1 MSLESVVWIIARAT
15 LGLLLSAGISAAV
28 WVLSRYFPQDALA
41 ASTGFLI
48 TQSLIV
54 ATPAG
59 ICAVAA
65 WWNPDSPRGARLLA
79 VALVPAA
86 AFLVSWLTIEIRG
99 VETYNALFAGTHRL
113 PVIETGDLLG
123 VLIITAT
130 LSANIAAGALY
141 IYRLLRHNEL

>member
-1 MSLESVVWIIARAT
+1 MRLESVVWIIARAT
-15 LGLLLSAGISAAV
+15 LGVLLSAGISAAV

-41 ASTGFLI
+41 ASTGFFI

-54 ATPAG
+54 AMPAG

-65 WWNPDSPRGARLLA
+65 WWNPDSPRGARLFA
-79 VALVPAA
+79 AALVPAA

-113 PVIETGDLLG
+113 PVIATGDLLG

>member
-65 WWNPDSPRGARLLA
+65 WWNPDSPLSARLFA
-79 VALVPAA
+79 AALVPGA

-113 PVIETGDLLG
+113 PVIATGDLLG

>member
-1 MSLESVVWIIARAT
+1 MRLESVVWIIARAT

-41 ASTGFLI
+41 ASTGFFI

-65 WWNPDSPRGARLLA
+65 WWNPDSPRRARLLA
-79 VALVPAA
+79 ATLVPAA

-113 PVIETGDLLG
+113 PVIATGDLLG

-130 LSANIAAGALY
+130 LSANAAAGALY

>member
-1 MSLESVVWIIARAT
+1 MRLESVVWIIARAT
-15 LGLLLSAGISAAV
+15 LGLLLSAGVSAAV
-28 WVLSRYFPQDALA
+28 WALSRYFPQDALT
-41 ASTGFLI
+41 ASTGFFI

-65 WWNPDSPRGARLLA
+65 WWNPDSPLSARLLA
-79 VALVPAA
+79 SAAVPTS

-113 PVIETGDLLG
+113 PVIETGDMLG

-130 LSANIAAGALY
+130 LSANVAAGALY
-141 IYRLLRHNEL
+141 IYRLFRHNEI